1 MKILLVNPQ
10 VPTTFW
16 SLKNALKFVS
26 KKALLPPLGLL
37 TVAAML
43 PKHYQKKLIDMNI
56 APLRDRDI
64 RWADY
69 VFISGMLIQKQSAD
83 QVIRRCN
90 TLGVKVV
97 AGGPLFISL
106 PELYPTVDHLVLK
119 EAELTLPKFLKDLE
133 ANCARHVYST
143 HDKADLR
150 QTPLPQWN
158 LIHPRKYAAM
168 GIQYSR
174 GCPFN
179 CDFCDVTTLFGHAIR
194 TKTTEQI
201 LKELDGIYALGWRKE
216 VFFVDDNFIG
226 KKEKLKNELLPAM
239 TRWMEE
245 KHRPFVF
252 QTQASIDLADDEE
265 LMTKMVKAGFDCV
278 FVGIESPNQSSLAE
292 CNKVQNEKRDLLA
305 CIRKIQQFGLQV
317 QGGFILG
324 FDSDEPTVFDRVIQF
339 IQDSGVV
346 TAMVGLLNAPRGTKL
361 YQRLMRENRL
371 SKIPTGDN
379 MDCTINFI
387 PQMDMQEL
395 LKGYQKVIDT
405 IYSQKFYCQRI
416 KTFLK
421 NYNFSVHEKFSLCY
435 RDIEAFLKS
444 IWHIGILEKDRLH
457 YWKLIF
463 WAMKKPQRFPLV
475 VRFSIYGFHFRK
487 TFENL
492 RLQIQQL
499 AETTK
504 SPARLVQSP

>member
-1 MKILLVNPQ
+1 MNILLVNPE
-10 VPTTFW
+10 VPATFW

-43 PKHYQKKLIDMNI
+43 PQHYRKKLIDMNT
-56 APLRDRDI
+56 APLRDRHI

-69 VFISGMLIQKQSAD
+69 VFISGMLIQKKSAD
-83 QVIRRCN
+83 QVIQRCN
-90 TLGVKVV
+90 ALGVKVV
-97 AGGPLFISL
+97 AGGPLFISF
-106 PELYPTVDHLVLK
+106 PEFYPTVDHLVLK
-119 EAELTLPKFLKDLE
+119 EAELTLPAFLKDLE
-133 ANCARHVYST
+133 MGCPRPFYST

-150 QTPLPQWN
+150 ETPVPLWG
-158 LIHPRKYAAM
+158 LIQPRHYASM

-201 LKELDGIYALGWRKE
+201 LTELDSIYALGWRKE

-239 TRWMEE
+239 IRWMEA
-245 KHRPFVF
+245 KRRPFKF
-252 QTQASIDLADDEE
+252 LTQASIDLADDDA
-265 LMTKMVKAGFDCV
+265 LMAQMVQAGFDCV
-278 FVGIESPNQSSLAE
+278 FIGIESPDKESLAE

-305 CIRKIQQFGLQV
+305 CIRKIQQAGIQV

-324 FDSDEPTVFDRVIQF
+324 FDNDEPTVFDRVIQF

-361 YQRLMRENRL
+361 YQRMLRENRL
-371 SKIPTGDN
+371 STPPTGDN
-379 MDCTINFI
+379 MDCTMNFV
-387 PQMDMQEL
+387 PKMDMQEL

-405 IYSQKFYCQRI
+405 IYSQKYYCQRI

-421 NYNFSVHEKFSLCY
+421 NYQFSAREKYRLCY
-435 RDIEAFLKS
+435 RDLEAFLKS
-444 IWHIGILEKDRLH
+444 IWHIGILDQGRLH
-457 YWKLIF
+457 YWKLIL
-463 WAMKKPQRFPLV
+463 WSLQKPRRLPMA
-475 VRFSIYGFHFRK
+475 VRFSIFGFHFRK
-487 TFENL
+487 TFKNL
-492 RLQIQQL
+492 RYQIQDL
-499 AETTK
+499 T
-504 SPARLVQSP
+504 